1 MIILS
6 LKSIYFKKL
15 LKLCYK
21 DNWFWNSKNFKNSHF
36 FNLQLSE
43 ESLNYKQKHDLENQI
58 FNIDFQN
65 EANSADDRV
74 DSSSFYIKR
83 KPKFWDSKY
92 IMADLFERM
101 REKPKATRQRSFIQ
115 RDTTVKRIPK
125 IKQTKRKSTYPKN
138 NKNKE
143 KWNETLKS
151 EKYYHSKATH
161 NYCEYQSDNLKENAF
176 VKPIIKNTNNLTE
189 FMNQI
194 RKSQKTQS
202 MMHVRI

>member
-1 MIILS
+1 M
-6 LKSIYFKKL
+6 
-15 LKLCYK
+15 
-21 DNWFWNSKNFKNSHF
+21 
-36 FNLQLSE
+36 
-43 ESLNYKQKHDLENQI
+43 NYKQKHDLENQI

-125 IKQTKRKSTYPKN
+125 IRQTKRKSTYPKN
-138 NKNKE
+138 NKNIE

-151 EKYYHSKATH
+151 EKY
-161 NYCEYQSDNLKENAF
+161 QSDNLKEHAF
-176 VKPIIKNTNNLTE
+176 VKPIIKNTNDLTE

-202 MMHVRI
+202 MLPVRIYDKVFTIPIILFTKSWKLISSSH